1 MYLGMIA
8 EMEMVYTLRGRAL
21 WSPRRAMWTPGTAL
35 LGPRTALLGP
45 RRALLGWGCTVL
57 QYSAGWRGAKE
68 PTPKNRPRATPGD
81 AGIFWV
87 AWV

>member
-1 MYLGMIA
+1 MIA

-21 WSPRRAMWTPGTAL
+21 WSPRRAMWTP
-35 LGPRTALLGP
+35 RTALLEPQEGP
-45 RRALLGWGCTVL
+45 SGPQEGPSGLELYCTAV
-57 QYSAGWRGAKE
+57 QCSAGWRGAKE
-68 PTPKNRPRATPGD
+68 PTLKNRPRGPPGD